1 MMKNLRIYLLAGALV
16 LLILLAGCTG
26 AKQQPAYA
34 IPETASFEPGEH
46 PRDDNYAAVFK
57 TYHTENDAFSLD
69 IERGIYAEDVAA
81 DLYSVVRAD
90 LLEIADTFELLVQPE
105 LFVVQ
110 VTATGRIVATG
121 NQIFCTASEVESG
134 EYRRALVAAAL
145 GLTEPWK
152 IEGAATLVFDTGAG
166 RPDDAK
172 LRAYYSDSQNLD
184 TLSLF
189 GAYFYEKIADQA
201 TIDIAKETARS
212 LTKFII
218 DQHGADAFVASSFSD
233 GYRQE
238 WLHAIGVDEAFALDQ
253 NYSYLEGAVFSA
265 SARMPMIIQIDN
277 ITFNYLENWSEEWLG
292 DEVFLCTPAGICWTL
307 RTFFTDIE
315 NLMRYIEAEAPLH
328 YERIQANWHRPLNYT
343 FGATATLAKGKA
355 GVTTIAYYSH
365 LIHETIH
372 MLVFD
377 AYGDNAQW
385 WKDEGIAEYLS
396 NMPYL
401 TIKRE
406 NLYALFMERAPSDD
420 ADTARFTEL
429 VHAYYVS
436 VKGSLPSSFEA
447 HDNGA
452 MDSAVG
458 VVSLGYPKL
467 KPDISSVLWP
477 VAQKRAGS
485 SRAQGVDLNYPEA
498 HLFIEY
504 LVQRFGL
511 DRVLEFCFTAN
522 ADYEAMFGESYDD
535 LFAGLMNDVVRPFVE
550 KEGRK

>member
-1 MMKNLRIYLLAGALV
+1 MA
-16 LLILLAGCTG
+16 
-26 AKQQPAYA
+26 
-34 IPETASFEPGEH
+34 
-46 PRDDNYAAVFK
+46 
-57 TYHTENDAFSLD
+57 
-69 IERGIYAEDVAA
+69 
-81 DLYSVVRAD
+81 
-90 LLEIADTFELLVQPE
+90 
-105 LFVVQ
+105 
-110 VTATGRIVATG
+110 
-121 NQIFCTASEVESG
+121 
-134 EYRRALVAAAL
+134 
-145 GLTEPWK
+145 EPWK
-152 IEGAATLVFDTGAG
+152 IEGAFQLAFDAGAAEAN
-166 RPDDAK
+166 DAE
-172 LRAYYSDSQNLD
+172 LRTYYSEPDNLD

-189 GAYFYEKIADQA
+189 GAYFYEKITDEA
-201 TIDIAKETARS
+201 TLGIAKATAGS
-212 LTKFII
+212 LTKFIVEN
-218 DQHGADAFVASSFSD
+218 HGAEALMASTFDD

-265 SARMPMIIQIDN
+265 SARMPMTIQIDN
-277 ITFNYLENWSEEWLG
+277 ITFNYLENWSEEWLD
-292 DEVFLCTPAGICWTL
+292 DEVFLRTPSGICWTL
-307 RTFFTDIE
+307 RTFFTDME
-315 NLMRYIEAEAPLH
+315 NLMRYVEAEAPLH
-328 YERIQANWHRPLNYT
+328 YARIQANWHRPLSYT
-343 FGATATLAKGKA
+343 FGATVTLARGKA

-406 NLYALFMERAPSDD
+406 NLYALFVERAPSDD

-436 VKGSLPSSFEA
+436 IKGSLPGSFEA

-467 KPDISSVLWP
+467 KPDVASVLWP
-477 VAQKRAGS
+477 VVQKRGS
-485 SRAQGVDLNYPEA
+485 SYAQGNDLNYPEA

-504 LVQRFGL
+504 LVSRFGL
-511 DRVLEFCFTAN
+511 DQVLEFCFTAN
-522 ADYEAMFGESYDD
+522 ADYEAMFGASYDE

-550 KEGRK
+550 KEGRS